1 MTAMTMRDYARFET
15 AALLRRVALQVD
27 RAAQSADADA
37 IHDLRVAVR
46 RLSRCLRVFA
56 QFYPGRS
63 WKKLR
68 RELSVLMD
76 SAGAVRDCD
85 IAVTLL
91 AEAGLSARSG
101 AVSRLAAER
110 RKQSRTFLREV
121 KNWRRRRLSRQW
133 HRKLE
138 L

>member
-1 MTAMTMRDYARFET
+1 MPAMTTRDYARLET
-15 AALLRRVALQVD
+15 SALLRRVALQVD

-46 RLSRCLRVFA
+46 RLNRCLRVFA

-63 WKKLR
+63 WKRLR
-68 RELSVLMD
+68 RELNVLMD

-91 AEAGLSARSG
+91 AEAGLSSRSG
-101 AVSRLAAER
+101 VVSRLVAER
-110 RKQSRTFLREV
+110 RKQTSAFLREV
-121 KNWRRRRLSRQW
+121 KNWKRRRLSRQW